1 MNHLLGRLC
10 KRTICS
16 CFTSNQI
23 GPDQRLW
30 QSLAWE
36 AHPTV
41 DAQQVVC
48 VPDLLWFR
56 PKYAAEVEWRCNQ
69 RVEVQS
75 NLSYFHRK
83 PHIHPLCV
91 CVWGYIL
98 LLEISQFR
106 MITWLI
112 LFILMSCYF
121 RWFRLVVLPAS
132 YLTIWMPVCIFVVF
146 QSVFVRD
153 LQRIIHMYKFGCRL
167 SLYLAGK
174 LKLTL
179 ALNGCLPLDVIDS
192 PFSLLSFIPS
202 QDHQGVNGLTVCLW
216 WY

>member
-1 MNHLLGRLC
+1 MHSRSYVCL
-10 KRTICS
+10 IS
-16 CFTSNQI
+16 CDS
-23 GPDQRLW
+23 GPNMQLK
-30 QSLAWE
+30 LNE
-36 AHPTV
+36 GV
-41 DAQQVVC
+41 I
-48 VPDLLWFR
+48 
-56 PKYAAEVEWRCNQ
+56 KEWRCNQ
-69 RVEVQS
+69 TCHIFIE
-75 NLSYFHRK
+75 NLTF
-83 PHIHPLCV
+83 IHCV